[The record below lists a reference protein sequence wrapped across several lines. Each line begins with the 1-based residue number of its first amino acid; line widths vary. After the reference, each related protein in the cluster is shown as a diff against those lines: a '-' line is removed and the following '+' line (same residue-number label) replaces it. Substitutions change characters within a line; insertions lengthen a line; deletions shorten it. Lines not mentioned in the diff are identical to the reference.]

1 MQLSPDERI
10 TKRDLTRGL
19 ASLIKDGVYAQAV
32 GALTA
37 GVLLVGYGL
46 ALGASNFII
55 GLLAAV
61 PFLAQLTQIPAIL
74 LVERLRAR
82 RTIAVVCISAS
93 RLLIVPL
100 AFLPWLPSRELAQ
113 ILLVVGTA
121 LSAALGAI
129 SGCGWNSWVHDL
141 VPGENLGNFFSRR
154 LFYATVFSMMV
165 GLAAGFF
172 VQWWDSAFPD
182 AAAYAYTVLF
192 LLGAASGAMSTWH
205 LSRVP
210 EPRMAPPERVIHL
223 GHMLAEPFHDR
234 KFRRLIGFL
243 AAWQFATNLAA
254 PFFTVYMV
262 SQLGFNMGFVTFMMV
277 VSQLANVLLLRKW
290 GELSDRFSNKAV
302 LRVSGPAFLLCIFA
316 WTMLSL
322 PTNHFVVGVLVT
334 LLHIA
339 MGFTVAGINLA
350 SGNIGLKMAPRGR
363 STAYLAA
370 SSIVNS
376 VAAGIAPI
384 IGGLFADDFAARELS
399 LIVRWTSGP
408 EALEFITL
416 RLRHWD
422 FFFMLACLFG
432 LYSLHRLSLVEE
444 EGHVDDR
451 AVMQE
456 ILTEARR
463 TVTTLS
469 SVSGLRQL
477 TSFPFGKI
485 VEAARAKRMRPR
497 EPQVASP

>member
-1 MQLSPDERI
+1 MRLAPDERI

-32 GALTA
+32 GSLTA

-82 RTIAVVCISAS
+82 RTIAVVCISLS
-93 RLLIVPL
+93 RILLVPL
-100 AFLPWLPSRELAQ
+100 AFLPFIPSRETAQ
-113 ILLVVGTA
+113 VLLVIGTA

-129 SGCGWNSWVHDL
+129 SGCGWNSWIHDL
-141 VPGENLGNFFSRR
+141 VPADTLGNFFSRR
-154 LFYATVFSMMV
+154 LFYATAFSMGV

-172 VQWWDSAFPD
+172 VEWWGGSFPD
-182 AAAYAYTVLF
+182 APAYAYSILF
-192 LLGAASGAMSTWH
+192 LLGTASGAMSTWH
-205 LSRVP
+205 LAQVP

-223 GHMLAEPFHDR
+223 GRMLAEPFHDR
-234 KFRRLIGFL
+234 KFRRLIWFL
-243 AAWQFATNLAA
+243 GAWQFATNLAA
-254 PFFTVYMV
+254 PFFTVYLV
-262 SQLGFNMGFVTFMMV
+262 SELKFSMGFVTLMMV
-277 VSQLANVLLLRKW
+277 TSQLANVLILRKW

-302 LRVSGPAFLLCIFA
+302 LRVSGPAFLFCIFA
-316 WTMLSL
+316 WTLLPLSGNPVL
-322 PTNHFVVGVLVT
+322 VAILVT
-334 LLHIA
+334 LLHVA
-339 MGFTVAGINLA
+339 MGFTVAGVNLA

-376 VAAGIAPI
+376 VAAGVAPI

-399 LIVRWTSGP
+399 LILRWTSGP
-408 EALEFITL
+408 EAMEFITL

-422 FFFMLACLFG
+422 FFFILACAFG

-444 EGHVDDR
+444 EGQVNDR
-451 AVMQE
+451 VVMQE
-456 ILTEARR
+456 VLTEARR
-463 TVTTLS
+463 TVATLS

-477 TSFPFGKI
+477 TSFPWGKI

-497 EPQVASP
+497 EPQSA